1 MNIEKDKATV
11 EVILEA
17 TDSMV
22 TASVCHMYLELY
34 NEFQYMCEGH
44 TDKKRDNLDRPDSHS
59 IAGGANDPSETQIEA
74 FKKDNPHGN

>member
-34 NEFQYMCEGH
+34 EHHKVGKIV
-44 TDKKRDNLDRPDSHS
+44 DKTRDSLDRVEAHS
-59 IAGGANDPSETQIEA
+59 ISANMNNPSDTQIEA